1 MFEALSPYAY
11 RDYHSSRYAYGD
23 SCGIN
28 HCMHTG
34 IITITIRVQGCFYP
48 RTRIV
53 IVRRTIPICI
63 QGLPLIP
70 ICIWGFVWY
79 QPLYAYGDHNNHNT
93 HMGGFTETITYTE
106 IFQSLTICIM
116 CLCAYEKLES
126 QSPYAK
132 VCIWGSLPIAVLVWG
147 DPECKRAG
155 TGKNSHMGS
164 PTTHN
169 EIVPIR

>member
-1 MFEALSPYAY
+1 MRYQLPYAY
-11 RDYHSSRYAYGD
+11 GHYT
-23 SCGIN
+23 N
-28 HCMHTG
+28 HNTHTG
-34 IITITIRVQGCFYP
+34 VQNHP
-48 RTRIV
+48 STRFGI
-53 IVRRTIPICI
+53 I

-79 QPLYAYGDHNNHNT
+79 QPLYAYGNHNNHNT
-93 HMGGFTETITYTE
+93 RMGGFTETITYTE

-116 CLCAYEKLES
+116 CLCAYGKLEIR
-126 QSPYAK
+126 SPIAK
-132 VCIWGSLPIAVLVWG
+132 VCIWGSLPIAIHVWG

-164 PTTHN
+164 PNTHN